1 MCYLPDTMALFCT
14 LPYFILS
21 SFKFPLLFYLSL
33 SSFLKV
39 EQILRVDMSRQQK
52 QYYKYILTKNY
63 SALAKGNKTSTVSF
77 VNLVVELKKCCNHAY
92 LTRPPDDAEAGAT
105 REERLER
112 LLRGSGKLLLLD
124 RLLVRLQQTGHRVLI
139 FSQMVRMLD
148 ILVEYLGMHFCFCL
162 LEFTSRDEF

>member
-1 MCYLPDTMALFCT
+1 
-14 LPYFILS
+14 
-21 SFKFPLLFYLSL
+21 
-33 SSFLKV
+33 
-39 EQILRVDMSRQQK
+39 MSRQQK

-148 ILVEYLGMHFCFCL
+148 ILVEYLGMHFCFCF
-162 LEFTSRDEF
+162 LEFSSRDEFLNWKIPTAFLYSVADPDPGSCAF

>member
-1 MCYLPDTMALFCT
+1 
-14 LPYFILS
+14 
-21 SFKFPLLFYLSL
+21 
-33 SSFLKV
+33 
-39 EQILRVDMSRQQK
+39 MSRQQK

-148 ILVEYLGMHFCFCL
+148 ILVEYLGKNFAILSTVLSLFWNRNRNFWTSGTRNRNL
-162 LEFTSRDEF
+162 LKIRNRNRN